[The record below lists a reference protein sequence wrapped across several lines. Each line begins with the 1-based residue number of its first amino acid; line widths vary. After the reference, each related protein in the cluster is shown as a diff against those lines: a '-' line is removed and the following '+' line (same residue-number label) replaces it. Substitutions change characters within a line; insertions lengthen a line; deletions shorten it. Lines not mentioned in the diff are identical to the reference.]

1 MFETITIAQDTRGV
15 ARLVLNRPEKHNT
28 LSATMIAELTEAAAR
43 LGGDASVRAVV
54 LAAEGASFC
63 AGGDL
68 SWMRA
73 QIDGGPVMR
82 REGALA
88 LARML
93 NALDTLPKP
102 LIGRVQGQAFGGG
115 IGMMSVCDLCIG
127 VGGARFGLTETKLG
141 LIPATISPYVVA
153 RIGAAAARRHF
164 MAARLFDSAE
174 AHRIGL
180 LHAVVSPEELDAAV
194 EAEVAPILACAPGA
208 VADAKALV
216 ARLGPQV
223 DEALISD
230 TADLLI
236 RRWESP
242 EAAEGIAAFFGKRP
256 PAWASRG

>member
-1 MFETITIAQDTRGV
+1 MFETLTLTTDARGV
-15 ARLVLNRPEKHNT
+15 ATLMLNRPEKHNT
-28 LSATMIAELTEAAAR
+28 LSAQMIAELTQAAAL
-43 LGGDASVRAVV
+43 LGGDPAVRVVV
-54 LAAEGASFC
+54 LAATGPSFC

-68 SWMRA
+68 TWMKA
-73 QIDGGPVMR
+73 QIEGDAESR
-82 REGALA
+82 RAGAMALA
-88 LARML
+88 GMLA
-93 NALDTLPKP
+93 ALDTLPKP
-102 LIGRVQGQAFGGG
+102 LIGRVQGAAYGGG
-115 IGMMSVCDLCIG
+115 IGMMAVCDSCIG
-127 VGGARFGLTETKLG
+127 VEGAKFGLTETRLG